1 MSDQPVTVVGA
12 TGYLGRHIVAEL
24 DGRGHPVRAIVR
36 DPVTARRPGPHGAPA
51 LNGPR
56 TELVPADVTVP
67 GRVAGLLDGSARVFS
82 ALGVTH
88 QKASPWDVDFLANLA
103 VLREAERSG
112 VESML
117 YVGAIGMEHGT
128 SLVARSKTAFAA
140 ALESSHVDGQIVNP
154 SGYFSDMASYMMLAR
169 KGVVFLPPDPGIRL
183 NPIHGADLAAFCVDL
198 SADQTRR
205 DRNRVEV
212 GGPDVLTAVEIT
224 RLAAAAAGTTPRTLR
239 IPRRVLDG
247 AVWTAS
253 RISERHGNLARFFT
267 EAMTGDAVGQCTGTH
282 HLSDWFREIA

>member
-1 MSDQPVTVVGA
+1 
-12 TGYLGRHIVAEL
+12 
-24 DGRGHPVRAIVR
+24 
-36 DPVTARRPGPHGAPA
+36 
-51 LNGPR
+51 
-56 TELVPADVTVP
+56 
-67 GRVAGLLDGSARVFS
+67 
-82 ALGVTH
+82 
-88 QKASPWDVDFLANLA
+88 
-103 VLREAERSG
+103 
-112 VESML
+112 
-117 YVGAIGMEHGT
+117 
-128 SLVARSKTAFAA
+128 
-140 ALESSHVDGQIVNP
+140 
-154 SGYFSDMASYMMLAR
+154 MLAR

-205 DRNRVEV
+205 DRIRVEV

-239 IPRRVLDG
+239 IPRRVLNG

-282 HLSDWFREIA
+282 HLSDWFREIV